1 MKMKLFSS
9 KTSPFARKVRLVIH
23 ELELDGLVEEIL
35 TDTGGGDPEFLAA
48 NPLAQ
53 IPALITEKGEALP
66 GSDLIIEYLQTRGGT
81 LTSLARG
88 SARWAQLRRRN
99 LAEGILEAA
108 VSALLESRRPEG
120 EKSPAWVQR
129 KTEAITRSL
138 DVLELEADQLLPGTP
153 SVVEIGVAAALGYL
167 DFRFP
172 ALDWRSSRPA
182 LAAWYAVFA
191 ERTSML
197 KTTPGL

>member
-9 KTSPFARKVRLVIH
+9 NTSPFARKVRVVIQ

-35 TDTGGGDPEFLAA
+35 TDTAASDPAFLAA

-66 GSDLIIEYLQTRGGT
+66 GSDLIIEYLLTRGGS
-81 LTSLARG
+81 LTSLPRG
-88 SARWAQLRRRN
+88 SARWPQLKRRS

-108 VSALLESRRPEG
+108 VSALMESRRPEG
-120 EKSPAWVQR
+120 EKSQHWIVR
-129 KTEAITRSL
+129 KTDAISRSL
-138 DVLELEADQLLPGTP
+138 DALETEAGQLLAETP
-153 SVVEIGVAAALGYL
+153 SVVEIGVGCALGYL

-172 ALDWRSSRPA
+172 ALSWREQRP
-182 LAAWYAVFA
+182 LLSAWYAVFA
-191 ERTSML
+191 ERPSML
-197 KTTPGL
+197 KTAPTQ

>member
-9 KTSPFARKVRLVIH
+9 NTSPFARKVRVVIQ

-35 TDTGGGDPEFLAA
+35 TDTAASDPAFLAA

-66 GSDLIIEYLQTRGGT
+66 GSDLIIEYLLTRGGS
-81 LTSLARG
+81 LTSLPRG
-88 SARWAQLRRRN
+88 SARWPQLKRRN

-108 VSALLESRRPEG
+108 VSALMESRRPEG
-120 EKSPAWVQR
+120 EQSRHWIAR
-129 KTEAITRSL
+129 KTDAITRSL
-138 DVLELEADQLLPGTP
+138 DALETEAGQLLAETP
-153 SVVEIGVAAALGYL
+153 SVVEIGVGCALGYL

-172 ALDWRSSRPA
+172 ALKWRDQRP
-182 LAAWYAVFA
+182 LLSAWYAVFA
-191 ERTSML
+191 ERPSML
-197 KTTPGL
+197 KTAPAH